1 MDKEYRINRLKFY
14 IEQLRISTRSDSH
27 MFNVAENDQIQEKID
42 ELERFLL
49 EKYDGQKSM

>member
-14 IEQLRISTRSDSH
+14 IEQLRISTRSDSY
-27 MFNVAENDQIQEKID
+27 MFNVAENDQIHEKID

-49 EKYDGQKSM
+49 